1 MRFCAYEQINVSG
14 NRSASRDPLWF
25 KLGET
30 VPALALGWL
39 GAPKRGV
46 FLLPFPPLSPRSFL
60 LTFTCARPGE
70 MIMVDSP
77 YDNVAGIVSMVYVG

>member
-1 MRFCAYEQINVSG
+1 MRFCAYEQINESG

-25 KLGET
+25 KLGEA

-70 MIMVDSP
+70 MIIVDSP
-77 YDNVAGIVSMVYVG
+77 YNNVAGMVGTVYVR